1 MTRLRPARL
10 IAVALAAVVL
20 ASCRVDATVR
30 LDVEPNGS
38 GTVRVTVTADPEVV
52 ARAEGLADDLRA
64 ADLEAVGWRVDGPD
78 ATDDGGL
85 RVVLVRSFDGP
96 AQATQILSEINGPSG
111 PLQQVALARAG
122 KDTNSTWTLS
132 GRLQV
137 TGGLEAF
144 ADEATRA
151 LLGGAPYADEVQAA
165 GLDIGAA
172 LGLTFEASIPG
183 SIDATSGLPAGGTI
197 TWKIPLDGSST
208 DLATTVTNVDV
219 ASSVSRVA
227 RVLLLGLA
235 VLWIGGAGA
244 LWFMVRARGGRPG
257 RGPSPRTPRF

>member
-10 IAVALAAVVL
+10 LAVAVASVVL

-30 LDVEPNGS
+30 LDVQPNGA
-38 GTVRVTVTADPEVV
+38 GTVRVTVIADPAVV

-85 RVVLVRSFDGP
+85 RLVLERSFDGP
-96 AQATQILSEINGPSG
+96 TQATQILAEINGPAG
-111 PLQQVALARAG
+111 PLQQVTLVRAG

-144 ADEATRA
+144 ADEATRS
-151 LLGGAPYADEVQAA
+151 LLGGAPYAADVQAA

-172 LGLTFEASIPG
+172 LGLNFEASIPG

-208 DLATTVTNVDV
+208 DIATTVTNVDV
-219 ASSVSRVA
+219 ASSISRVV

-235 VLWIGGAGA
+235 VLWVGGAGV
-244 LWFMVRARGGRPG
+244 LWFMVRTRGAGAG